1 MVFNGW
7 YTDTVEVFRVTDVTV
22 GHIKKQART
31 KMGTY
36 PCRIYK
42 SEKGAPILT
51 GEAGKVMSNDK
62 MAVALGT
69 DVQSGDELI
78 ITRGGALGQTATARY
93 FAGDVMPYL
102 EPVGGAFNGLGHTEV
117 GLLQNDQLRH
127 LLLRI
132 PIPTLTPN
140 LHPTPSRMEA
150 HHEQFR
156 LPDA

>member
-93 FAGDVMPYL
+93 FAGDVMPYF
-102 EPVGGAFNGLGHTEV
+102 EPVGGAFNGLGHIEV
-117 GLLQNDQLRH
+117 GLLQNEV
-127 LLLRI
+127 I
-132 PIPTLTPN
+132 KGGYTPA
-140 LHPTPSRMEA
+140 PTPPT
-150 HHEQFR
+150 
-156 LPDA
+156 PDPDPEPDPEPTPDPEPDGGTP